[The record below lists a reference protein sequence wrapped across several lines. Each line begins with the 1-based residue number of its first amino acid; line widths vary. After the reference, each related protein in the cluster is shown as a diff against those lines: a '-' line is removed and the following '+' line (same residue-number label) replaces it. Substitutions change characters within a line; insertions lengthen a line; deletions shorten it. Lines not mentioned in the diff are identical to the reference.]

1 MVILCSISMAQNYV
15 DLDELMGRMT
25 LEEKI
30 GQMNQLVGPK
40 LTGAVSN
47 SGVIEKI
54 RAGHVGSI
62 LNVRGAAVR
71 ELQRIAVEQTRLG
84 IPLVF
89 GLDVI
94 HGYETCFPIPLAM
107 ASSWNPELI
116 EASCRIAGTE
126 ASREGIGWTF
136 TPMCDICR
144 DPRWG
149 RIAEGAGE
157 DPYLGAEIAA
167 AQVRGFQGNLDN
179 PSDIAACVKHFALY
193 GASQAGRDYYTVDM
207 SRQQMFNE
215 YLKPYQSAIDAG
227 ALTLMSSFNEF
238 ESVPMTAHS
247 YMLDTL
253 LRTRMNFNGMT
264 VTDYAAVN
272 EMLLHGVAEDL
283 SGAAILAVKA
293 GIDMDMVSEGYS
305 SSLADAVRKGII
317 DEALVNRSCRRVLE
331 LKQKL
336 GLFEDPYKFCRE
348 SEACENGNASNMAMA
363 REVAS
368 RSIVLL
374 RNESSA
380 LPLAPDKK
388 IALVGPLAD
397 RNMEMLGCWS
407 LKPKFHVPVSL
418 LDGMRERFGEENVKF
433 ARGCHILDDK
443 DLENKVSYGQE
454 TERGWDESNDML
466 RKQALSVARKSD
478 VIVAAM
484 GETANMSGE
493 GASRSDI
500 TLPEPQRQLLKE
512 LVSLGKPVILV
523 VMAGRPLVLDWEN
536 ENVDAI
542 VYAWHLGSEAGNA
555 ISDVLSGDVNPSGR
569 LTATFPR
576 SVGQIPVFYNHKNTG
591 RPHGYHVPYKKYTSC
606 YLDVDNSP
614 LFPFGYGLGYG
625 NVEYSNLRL
634 SSDTVKRSDTIYVK
648 VDLANPSG
656 WKQRETVQLYV
667 HDKVAS
673 ITRPVKE
680 LKGFTQVEIGAG
692 DSITVTIPLAVSDL
706 GFYGSD
712 LEYRVEPG
720 EFDIMV
726 GPSSDDDQ
734 LLLTKL
740 TLI

>member
-1 MVILCSISMAQNYV
+1 MAQNYV

-443 DLENKVSYGQE
+443 DLENKVSYGQ
-454 TERGWDESNDML
+454 
-466 RKQALSVARKSD
+466 
-478 VIVAAM
+478 
-484 GETANMSGE
+484 
-493 GASRSDI
+493 
-500 TLPEPQRQLLKE
+500 
-512 LVSLGKPVILV
+512 
-523 VMAGRPLVLDWEN
+523 
-536 ENVDAI
+536 
-542 VYAWHLGSEAGNA
+542 
-555 ISDVLSGDVNPSGR
+555 
-569 LTATFPR
+569 
-576 SVGQIPVFYNHKNTG
+576 
-591 RPHGYHVPYKKYTSC
+591 
-606 YLDVDNSP
+606 
-614 LFPFGYGLGYG
+614 
-625 NVEYSNLRL
+625 
-634 SSDTVKRSDTIYVK
+634 
-648 VDLANPSG
+648 
-656 WKQRETVQLYV
+656 
-667 HDKVAS
+667 
-673 ITRPVKE
+673 
-680 LKGFTQVEIGAG
+680 
-692 DSITVTIPLAVSDL
+692 
-706 GFYGSD
+706 
-712 LEYRVEPG
+712 
-720 EFDIMV
+720 
-726 GPSSDDDQ
+726 
-734 LLLTKL
+734 
-740 TLI
+740 